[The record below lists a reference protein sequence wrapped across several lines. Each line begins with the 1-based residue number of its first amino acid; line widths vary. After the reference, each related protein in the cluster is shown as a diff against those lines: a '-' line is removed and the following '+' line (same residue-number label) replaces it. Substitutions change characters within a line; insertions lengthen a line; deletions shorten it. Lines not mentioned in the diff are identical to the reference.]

1 MQELWDNTRDHVLV
15 ILHRTNRCSSPKGN
29 QDKVLAYS
37 HLEVITAQ
45 GRSYLFQ
52 SVTICAPLW
61 MAFGLWEAFLI
72 MKSTMTVILQSVV
85 SVETMGCLE
94 MRLASLTEGWWLKDR
109 KLRYWCGISFSGTQF
124 LAKDFS
130 LQEFEYGI
138 FYEQ

>member
-1 MQELWDNTRDHVLV
+1 
-15 ILHRTNRCSSPKGN
+15 
-29 QDKVLAYS
+29 
-37 HLEVITAQ
+37 
-45 GRSYLFQ
+45 
-52 SVTICAPLW
+52 